1 VLGHRSID
9 TTTAFYTGLETAA
22 AARHFDETILHLRRE
37 SGGGAYERTRRI
49 RKTRSERQK

>member
-1 VLGHRSID
+1 MLGHRSID